1 MVQWVLKLPW
11 LSSLLCHG
19 FNPWPRNF
27 HMQQVL
33 QKKEKKRNVAL
44 AKYKINRTLN
54 IAYTIKSLHKKGHVD
69 EKQYNIMFE
78 SKTLDLDFW
87 NKIPALLLTKCDL
100 GQVS

>member
-1 MVQWVLKLPW
+1 MGSIPGPET
-11 LSSLLCHG
+11 STCNRCS
-19 FNPWPRNF
+19 
-27 HMQQVL
+27 
-33 QKKEKKRNVAL
+33 QKKKKKKKRNVAL

-69 EKQYNIMFE
+69 EKQYNIMSE

>member
-1 MVQWVLKLPW
+1 MGFETAVALVTTVSWVQSLAQKLP
-11 LSSLLCHG
+11 HATG
-19 FNPWPRNF
+19 AA
-27 HMQQVL
+27 
-33 QKKEKKRNVAL
+33 KKKKKRNVAL